1 MKIKIFLIAISSVL
15 LSSCAAIVKSAD
27 VKTAN
32 IWGPKITQIPTL
44 ADLDVKEQKVK
55 VYHVGKKGVLM
66 TNLKALAV
74 TDALNKSNAD
84 VLVEPRYTLVST
96 GSEISIKVSGYPATY
111 RNFRAMEQKD
121 TTIVK
126 YSMKQYSIGQKL
138 RGTSAK

>member
-1 MKIKIFLIAISSVL
+1 MR
-15 LSSCAAIVKSAD
+15 KSAD

-32 IWGPKITQIPTL
+32 IWGPKTTQIPTL

-55 VYHVGKKGVLM
+55 GYHVGKKGVLM

-111 RNFRAMEQKD
+111 RNFRALEQKD

-126 YSMKQYSIGQKL
+126 YSMMQYSTGQKL